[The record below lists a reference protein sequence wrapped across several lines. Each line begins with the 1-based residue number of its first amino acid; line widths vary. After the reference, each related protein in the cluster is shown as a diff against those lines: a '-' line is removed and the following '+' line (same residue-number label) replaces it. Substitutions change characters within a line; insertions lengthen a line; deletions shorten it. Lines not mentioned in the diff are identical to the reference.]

1 MVLLLRFCVSVL
13 GGGVLDAGLLF
24 PDEEQ
29 CSDVYFFFGTRALNV
44 AVFRL
49 DAWFGLLF
57 ALGVLLL
64 LQLLSLWLPPLTAER
79 PEMSSEEV
87 SNFPESTSDN
97 PSLYCPSPSELSR
110 ALIGS
115 CEESEVRFCGDLSL
129 FSSESLFSL
138 ASNAS
143 PAPRRL
149 LPFARVEGG
158 ERRPCF
164 FIGFIFANTLS
175 LQVPQIFYCFAV
187 LLACFSPQFPPLS
200 ASLSLIL
207 SRLQPTPDTCP
218 PLFRRLKASSHC

>member
-1 MVLLLRFCVSVL
+1 MPLLWCCV
-13 GGGVLDAGLLF
+13 GGGVLEAGLLF

-49 DAWFGLLF
+49 DAWFGLLL

-64 LQLLSLWLPPLTAER
+64 LQLLPPLSLWLPPLTAER

-87 SNFPESTSDN
+87 NNFPESTSDR

-115 CEESEVRFCGDLSL
+115 SEVRFCGDLSL
-129 FSSESLFSL
+129 FSSESLFSP
-138 ASNAS
+138 ASKTS

-149 LPFARVEGG
+149 PPFARVEGG

-164 FIGFIFANTLS
+164 FIGFIFANVLS
-175 LQVPQIFYCFAV
+175 FLIPQIFYCFAL
-187 LLACFSPQFPPLS
+187 LLASSCSVPSSLGVSLAHPVSP
-200 ASLSLIL
+200 AAD
-207 SRLQPTPDTCP
+207 SRHLPTFIPQIRSG
-218 PLFRRLKASSHC
+218 FRLLL